1 MRDDIIEIICEINPL
16 WDPDDEDM
24 SIAEFLESKQLM
36 ELIVTLEDKF
46 DIDIPYDERNED
58 NFDTVDTIIA
68 LLDSLEYR
76 KRIEKS
82 SWHISCFFY
91 IIFMY
96 YLD

>member
-36 ELIVTLEDKF
+36 ELIVTMEDKY

-68 LLDSLEYR
+68 LLESLE
-76 KRIEKS
+76 
-82 SWHISCFFY
+82 
-91 IIFMY
+91 
-96 YLD
+96 

>member
-36 ELIVTLEDKF
+36 ELIVTLEDKY

-68 LLDSLEYR
+68 LLDSLE
-76 KRIEKS
+76 
-82 SWHISCFFY
+82 
-91 IIFMY
+91 
-96 YLD
+96 

>member
-36 ELIVTLEDKF
+36 ELIVTLEDKY

-58 NFDTVDTIIA
+58 NFDTIDTIIA
-68 LLDSLEYR
+68 LLQSLE
-76 KRIEKS
+76 
-82 SWHISCFFY
+82 
-91 IIFMY
+91 
-96 YLD
+96 

>member
-36 ELIVTLEDKF
+36 ELIVTLEDKY

-58 NFDTVDTIIA
+58 NFYTVDTIME
-68 LLDSLEYR
+68 LL
-76 KRIEKS
+76 EKLNRS
-82 SWHISCFFY
+82 Y
-91 IIFMY
+91 
-96 YLD
+96 